1 MTRPA
6 ALLLMLTSSFLSCTA
21 AATAVSIFCT
31 WTKVSPDEQ
40 EVHYIFLRQAA
51 ASLRLYHS
59 SWSGQRALRSCA
71 WSDDAAVIHSYL
83 ALCRERTQEF
93 SDHPND
99 NFDLDSMFVGEEEQC
114 VSLASPGVGEQA
126 GRRPVRSVGGP
137 DRGERSEVRIHQRV
151 KRGFIVPG
159 TLWCGSGNKAPSYA
173 DLGVFSD
180 TDSCCREHDQCK
192 HTILSFHSQ
201 FGVFNTNIFTMSHC
215 DCDNKFRSCL
225 KEANDSIADV
235 VGYTFFNLLK
245 MNCFEFSHRLQ
256 CMQRNW
262 FGMCKETQMALYA
275 EVRPPTLY
283 SEESINPTEDFMNS
297 TDSIINSTIPAE
309 LPQSSTLDPQL
320 FSITAAAS
328 TVPTPSTSSSSA
340 SITPVTN
347 HTTSSLSGLLPERRN
362 HLENAKNSTVT
373 KQDITEI
380 QSSCDIYKDLDEC
393 KEKILP
399 WQKKYG
405 LYNPELRTLYHC
417 NCTTRFFQTLTKQ
430 RQVTEV
436 QALLLGHVSQSCFQ
450 PRDCT
455 AGSTCTAVVVKA
467 ELPHLDQSRGTE
479 VEEQHHLQAVKL
491 KVRRPHSRRARRKD
505 RPVKLRRLCLRM
517 SRSRNKART
526 QNAQQPAVRERARL
540 NVNITERQSV
550 QD

>member
-235 VGYTFFNLLK
+235 
-245 MNCFEFSHRLQ
+245 
-256 CMQRNW
+256 
-262 FGMCKETQMALYA
+262 
-275 EVRPPTLY
+275 
-283 SEESINPTEDFMNS
+283 
-297 TDSIINSTIPAE
+297 
-309 LPQSSTLDPQL
+309 
-320 FSITAAAS
+320 
-328 TVPTPSTSSSSA
+328 
-340 SITPVTN
+340 
-347 HTTSSLSGLLPERRN
+347 
-362 HLENAKNSTVT
+362 
-373 KQDITEI
+373 I

-455 AGSTCTAVVVKA
+455 AGST
-467 ELPHLDQSRGTE
+467 
-479 VEEQHHLQAVKL
+479 
-491 KVRRPHSRRARRKD
+491 
-505 RPVKLRRLCLRM
+505 
-517 SRSRNKART
+517 
-526 QNAQQPAVRERARL
+526 
-540 NVNITERQSV
+540 SV
-550 QD
+550 YECRCIHMTWI